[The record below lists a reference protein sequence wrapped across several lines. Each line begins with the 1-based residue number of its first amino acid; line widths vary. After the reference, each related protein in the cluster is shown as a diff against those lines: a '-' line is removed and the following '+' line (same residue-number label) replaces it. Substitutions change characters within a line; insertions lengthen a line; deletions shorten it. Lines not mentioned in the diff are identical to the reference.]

1 MSRGKEMTP
10 EELARRLAA
19 IADDKKA
26 TDLVALDVRSLV
38 SYTDYLV
45 ICTARNER
53 QAKAIHDEVYHQLKR
68 DGWLPARVEG
78 EREAE
83 WVLMDYLDAVLHI
96 FTPELR
102 ERYRLEVLWGEA
114 ERLDLD
120 LAARA
125 APPSRR
131 GRFEPNLRYLR
142 RKPSDG
148 ERRLPPVPKE
158 RFRRALRGYDPEEVD
173 AAIDARD
180 ARLARLEREAQ
191 RLAERVV
198 EREKKLQEALRR
210 PMAAAADAI
219 GSRCRAPSHRS
230 RRSTGRRAGRRRG
243 SG

>member
-1 MSRGKEMTP
+1 MSRGREMSP
-10 EELARRLAA
+10 DALAGRLAA

-120 LAARA
+120 LAGA
-125 APPSRR
+125 A
-131 GRFEPNLRYLR
+131 
-142 RKPSDG
+142 
-148 ERRLPPVPKE
+148 
-158 RFRRALRGYDPEEVD
+158 
-173 AAIDARD
+173 
-180 ARLARLEREAQ
+180 
-191 RLAERVV
+191 
-198 EREKKLQEALRR
+198 
-210 PMAAAADAI
+210 
-219 GSRCRAPSHRS
+219 
-230 RRSTGRRAGRRRG
+230 
-243 SG
+243 

>member
-1 MSRGKEMTP
+1 VSRGREMSP
-10 EELARRLAA
+10 DALAGRLAA

-78 EREAE
+78 ERESE

-120 LAARA
+120 LAGARGA
-125 APPSRR
+125 A
-131 GRFEPNLRYLR
+131 
-142 RKPSDG
+142 
-148 ERRLPPVPKE
+148 
-158 RFRRALRGYDPEEVD
+158 
-173 AAIDARD
+173 
-180 ARLARLEREAQ
+180 
-191 RLAERVV
+191 
-198 EREKKLQEALRR
+198 
-210 PMAAAADAI
+210 
-219 GSRCRAPSHRS
+219 
-230 RRSTGRRAGRRRG
+230 
-243 SG
+243 